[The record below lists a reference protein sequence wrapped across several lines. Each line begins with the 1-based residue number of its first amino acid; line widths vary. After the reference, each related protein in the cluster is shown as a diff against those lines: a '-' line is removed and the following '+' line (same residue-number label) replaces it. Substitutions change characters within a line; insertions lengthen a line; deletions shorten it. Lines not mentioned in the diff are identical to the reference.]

1 MKNFVLR
8 SLISGLILSLVVSF
22 FSSHSFVAFAED
34 APDEAAADD
43 SKNAPD
49 IAEDTPVTHEEMP
62 DEKNLTS
69 SRSWKAPDFSN
80 QEGALGYNGPETFA
94 VPKGMENQ
102 WQFWIDI
109 YSKYTTDQGVL
120 HDAENIDLVYEVL
133 DFTEISS
140 RTNLNNWQKEHIKL
154 KQVKAAKL
162 RVIQL
167 LEKLHKT
174 KDPSTLAYDEKRIW
188 DYYQKIDEPNKFREA
203 QKKNRLRFQLG
214 QRDRVIQ
221 GIFFSGRYID
231 QFEQVF
237 REAGLPIELTRLP
250 FVESSYN
257 VLARSK
263 VGASGLWQ
271 IMPYTMKGF
280 MKKDPSIDLRNHPIE
295 ATKLAGKLMRIN
307 YNMLQSWPLAMTGYN
322 HGPSGILR
330 LTKKYKTRELV
341 DLIQNVNIKKRFGFA
356 SRNFYACFLAI
367 LEVTSNAPKYLGVVN
382 MSQPLDSVEIKLG
395 SPISYKDLLR
405 WFDNDDLKVQIFN
418 PHITKVARLKGH
430 MIPKGIVVSVTK
442 SKADLVMKETG
453 SVEALKLARQSDVKN
468 KAETKSDKSNSKS
481 ENKSDNNSIAGGDNK
496 DASSAQTVGIS
507 ESQESIKSDIK
518 LDPSIVNPVSTDVAA
533 NSVEKDKD
541 NVLLMDPSQQAQTNQ
556 SSSSE
561 VIIYKVKNGDNLT
574 RIAKRF
580 KVKMEDV
587 IADNNLQKNPKL
599 RKGQKLKIQTLK

>member
-1 MKNFVLR
+1 MRNFILR
-8 SLISGLILSLVVSF
+8 SLIFGFILSMSISILHSDF
-22 FSSHSFVAFAED
+22 FSAHAED
-34 APDEAAADD
+34 QAEDTADD
-43 SKNAPD
+43 GKNAPD

-69 SRSWKAPDFSN
+69 SRSWKAPDFSK
-80 QEGALGYNGPETFA
+80 QEGALGYNGPQTFA

-133 DFTEISS
+133 DFTEISA
-140 RTNLNNWQKEHIKL
+140 RTNMNSWQKEHLKL
-154 KQVKAAKL
+154 KRVKEAKL
-162 RVIQL
+162 RVIQM

-174 KDPSTLAYDEKRIW
+174 KDPSTLSYDEKRIW
-188 DYYQKIDEPNKFREA
+188 DYYQKIDEPKKFREA
-203 QKKNRLRFQLG
+203 QQKNRLRFQLG

-250 FVESSYN
+250 FVESSFN

-280 MKKDPSIDLRNHPIE
+280 MKKDPSIDLRNHPVE
-295 ATKLAGKLMRIN
+295 ATKLAAKLMRIN

-395 SPISYKDLLR
+395 APVAYKDLLR
-405 WFDNDDLKVQIFN
+405 WFDDDDLKVQIFN

-430 MIPKGIVVSVTK
+430 LIPRGVVISVMK
-442 SKADLVMKETG
+442 SKAELVMKETG
-453 SVEALKLARQSDVKN
+453 SVEALKLARQNEIKT
-468 KAETKSDKSNSKS
+468 KTEAKSDAKS
-481 ENKSDNNSIAGGDNK
+481 ENKSEIKADNK
-496 DASSAQTVGIS
+496 TDEKTDNKTDKNSSSVGVT
-507 ESQESIKSDIK
+507 ESKEAVKADVK
-518 LDPSIVNPVSTDVAA
+518 LDPSIVNPVATDAA
-533 NSVEKDKD
+533 NSVEKEKTS
-541 NVLLMDPSQQAQTNQ
+541 LLMMDPSQQAQANPA
-556 SSSSE
+556 SAAD
-561 VIIYKVKNGDNLT
+561 VVIYKVKNGDNLT

-580 KVKMEDV
+580 KVKMEDI
-587 IADNNLQKNPKL
+587 IADNNLPKNPSL
-599 RKGQKLKIQTLK
+599 RRGQKLKIQTR